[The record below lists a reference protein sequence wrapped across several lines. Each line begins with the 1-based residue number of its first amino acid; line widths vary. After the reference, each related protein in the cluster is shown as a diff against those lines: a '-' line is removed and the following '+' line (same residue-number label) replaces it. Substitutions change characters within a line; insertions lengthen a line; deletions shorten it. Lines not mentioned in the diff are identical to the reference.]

1 MVMKQ
6 LLMIAFFAGI
16 TLASTAQPDKNP
28 KHPIKCVKSKT
39 TKTITNQKGSN
50 ISESLSTSNTAN
62 TKNAVDSTFKLADL
76 LKQYNL
82 SAPPADTTLVFK

>member
-1 MVMKQ
+1 MKQ

-16 TLASTAQPDKNP
+16 AFASTAQPNKDP
-28 KHPIKCVKSKT
+28 KHPGKDVKAKS
-39 TKTITNQKGSN
+39 TKTATNQKGSN
-50 ISESLSTSNTAN
+50 ISESLNTSNSAN
-62 TKNAVDSTFKLADL
+62 NKNAADSTFKLADL

>member
-16 TLASTAQPDKNP
+16 TLASTAQPDKSP
-28 KHPIKCVKSKT
+28 KHPIKNVKAKSAKT
-39 TKTITNQKGSN
+39 TTNQKGSN
-50 ISESLSTSNTAN
+50 ISESLNAGNAAN
-62 TKNAVDSTFKLADL
+62 NKNAVDSTFKLADL

-82 SAPPADTTLVFK
+82 STQPADTTLVFK

>member
-1 MVMKQ
+1 MKQ

-16 TLASTAQPDKNP
+16 AIASTAQPDKNP
-28 KHPIKCVKSKT
+28 KHPIKDVKAKNAKT
-39 TKTITNQKGSN
+39 TTNQKSSN
-50 ISESLSTSNTAN
+50 ISESPKASNSAN
-62 TKNAVDSTFKLADL
+62 NKNAVDSTFKLADL